1 MRTESSECS
10 GAWSVL
16 GESAIAERINSRFV
30 SDLDPGTAKRA
41 VSAPEAR
48 GADQPD
54 SPKPVGVEYLSPLI
68 GS

>member
-1 MRTESSECS
+1 M
-10 GAWSVL
+10 L